1 MICSSAMSMI
11 PPSPQIFHGR
21 EQELVELLL
30 ILNQETPRVV
40 ILGPGGIG
48 KTSLA
53 SAALHHSQV
62 NTKYSQC
69 YFISCQSTNTCT
81 SLVANIATH
90 LGLPQSQNPT
100 RKIVHHFRSSDP
112 CLLVLDNFETP
123 WELIAFRAEV
133 EEFLSLLADIS
144 HLAILV
150 RPYYP
155 ELTSFTYMIAGHNE
169 RYRAP

>member
-90 LGLPQSQNPT
+90 LGLLQSQNPT

-123 WELIAFRAEV
+123 WEIIAFRAEV